1 MTVQF
6 SEPKSESSAAGA
18 DSSHQISQPH
28 LAKQDAATVD
38 PSKLTA
44 LSPEVVS
51 SLNFAWFASSKIFLA
66 QY

>member
-6 SEPKSESSAAGA
+6 SEPRSGTDES

-28 LAKQDAATVD
+28 LAKQDASTVD

-51 SLNFAWFASSKIFLA
+51 ELPIFCL
-66 QY
+66 